1 MYTNQYFNSSIF
13 YFVVIEPKNNW
24 PNQKHNFITVSD
36 YELRQ
41 KRERRYQ
48 SLPEEGMNTGYN
60 PRQIHSN
67 EIYRL
72 RAFSI
77 SPNGALI
84 NHGDQ
89 IATRKHKTSNSS
101 NSTTNTTR

>member
-1 MYTNQYFNSSIF
+1 M
-13 YFVVIEPKNNW
+13 
-24 PNQKHNFITVSD
+24 SD

-48 SLPEEGMNTGYN
+48 SLPEEGLNTSGYN
-60 PRQIHSN
+60 PRQVHSN

-77 SPNGALI
+77 APNGTLI

-89 IATRKHKTSNSS
+89 LATRKSNNTSN
-101 NSTTNTTR
+101 NSTANTTR

>member
-1 MYTNQYFNSSIF
+1 M
-13 YFVVIEPKNNW
+13 
-24 PNQKHNFITVSD
+24 SD
-36 YELRQ
+36 YEARQ

-48 SLPEEGMNTGYN
+48 SLPEEGLSTSTGYN

-89 IATRKHKTSNSS
+89 IATRTNYKTSTSN
-101 NSTTNTTR
+101 NSTANTTR

>member
-1 MYTNQYFNSSIF
+1 MISLIEMYN
-13 YFVVIEPKNNW
+13 FVI
-24 PNQKHNFITVSD
+24 VSD

-48 SLPEEGMNTGYN
+48 SLPEEGRNTGYN

-89 IATRKHKTSNSS
+89 IATRKPRTTTSN

>member
-1 MYTNQYFNSSIF
+1 MFS
-13 YFVVIEPKNNW
+13 
-24 PNQKHNFITVSD
+24 TVSD

-48 SLPEEGMNTGYN
+48 SLPEEVAGFSGYN
-60 PRQIHSN
+60 PRQIHAN

-89 IATRKHKTSNSS
+89 IATRKPKTSNSS

>member
-1 MYTNQYFNSSIF
+1 M
-13 YFVVIEPKNNW
+13 FVI
-24 PNQKHNFITVSD
+24 VSD

-41 KRERRYQ
+41 QRDRRFQ
-48 SLPEEGMNTGYN
+48 SLPEEGLNTSGYN

-72 RAFSI
+72 RAFTI
-77 SPNGALI
+77 SPNGALV

-89 IATRKHKTSNSS
+89 MATRKSRTSTGN
-101 NSTTNTTR
+101 NSTANTTR